1 MRLLKKVIIISNK
14 RYGLNYERK
23 EKHFLISQG
32 YTANRNRG
40 SFGGFDL
47 VACNKQHFLLEN
59 IKSTKQKYYS
69 YVQELEFVKNFENA
83 PQGTIKRFVLYQ
95 RGERKVLYEGIV

>member
-1 MRLLKKVIIISNK
+1 MIIISNK
-14 RYGLNYERK
+14 RYGLGYERK

-40 SFGGFDL
+40 SFGGWDII
-47 VACNKQHFLLEN
+47 ACNKHHFLLEN

-69 YVQELEFVKNFENA
+69 YVHELKYAKMFADA
-83 PQGTIKRFVLYQ
+83 PIGTLKRFVLYQ
-95 RGERKVLYEGIV
+95 KGKRKVLYEGVI